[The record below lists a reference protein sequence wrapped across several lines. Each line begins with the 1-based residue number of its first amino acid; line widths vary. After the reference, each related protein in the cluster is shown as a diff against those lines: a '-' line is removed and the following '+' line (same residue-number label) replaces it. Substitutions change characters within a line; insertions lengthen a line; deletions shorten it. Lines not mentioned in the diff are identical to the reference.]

1 MLKVLKIIHILILI
15 KVAGEIGGPEF
26 YTGDTFSNKRYSFM
40 VMNSYGHPVPRI
52 NGKNQSI
59 NYLLKTKP
67 VVLSQSTSSNLD
79 KIVYDLKNCYE
90 EAPEIKNL
98 TRTMIYNRLPA
109 QNVIIED
116 EASFN
121 SSSDFEVAITS
132 KGDWVQTSVS
142 ADKKTVQGTL
152 TYSNQILKVTI
163 TGTDPISID
172 EVAYTE
178 FGNSFTRVAV
188 KTANQVTDA
197 KITATYN
204 A

>member
-1 MLKVLKIIHILILI
+1 
-15 KVAGEIGGPEF
+15 
-26 YTGDTFSNKRYSFM
+26 
-40 VMNSYGHPVPRI
+40 
-52 NGKNQSI
+52 
-59 NYLLKTKP
+59 
-67 VVLSQSTSSNLD
+67 
-79 KIVYDLKNCYE
+79 
-90 EAPEIKNL
+90 
-98 TRTMIYNRLPA
+98 MIYNRLPA

-197 KITATYN
+197 KITATFN